1 MLNQKGR
8 VGDIFLMSDIIKD
21 IANIL
26 QYFVPGFIGIQVFKF
41 CASKKVSDKYEIILC
56 CVFSYVM
63 NAFCELAHGK
73 FTGSVVLASVYGKVV
88 VSSVA
93 FSIICLFCAWLIQR
107 PLFEKICVDLF
118 HVSPRSDLLDGVLDK
133 PEATNIRVYLKD
145 GKGSVYGHYAG
156 RDDDS
161 SDKWIAITEPTVFS
175 KDGSKQDFDK
185 EIVYLVRI
193 SDIDHMI
200 VE

>member
-1 MLNQKGR
+1 MICKE
-8 VGDIFLMSDIIKD
+8 VTIIKTSE
-21 IANIL
+21 IIIGVVSIL
-26 QYFVPGFIGIQVFKF
+26 QYFVPGFIGVQVFKF
-41 CASKKVSDKYEIILC
+41 CASRKFSGKHEIVVC

-63 NAFCELAHGK
+63 NALCELAYGK
-73 FTGSVVLASVYGKVV
+73 FSWATVLASVYGKVV

-133 PEATNIRVYLKD
+133 PDAVNIRAYLKD

-175 KDGSKQDFDK
+175 EDGSKQDFDK